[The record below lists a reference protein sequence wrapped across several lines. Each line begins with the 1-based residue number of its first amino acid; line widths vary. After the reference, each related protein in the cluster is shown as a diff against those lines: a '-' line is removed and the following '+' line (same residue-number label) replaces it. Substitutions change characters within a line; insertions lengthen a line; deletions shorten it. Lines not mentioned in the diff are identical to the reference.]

1 MTRQRRLPRP
11 APALHAVLALFVLL
25 AVAAPSAA
33 QPGASPTPR
42 PGPQHPVELTAEE
55 HELLAEGE
63 IDSTSHIGGAI
74 IAYAF
79 GFGIGQAVQG
89 RYTDTGYIFT
99 IGEAGSA
106 AAFIVGI
113 DPCVDEDSCTLLIV
127 GAVSLVAF
135 RIWEIVDAFAGPAR
149 HNRRVR
155 AVRRKA
161 GQQPLPDWSGV
172 IAPTSDGQGLAA
184 GLTWR
189 F

>member
-1 MTRQRRLPRP
+1 M
-11 APALHAVLALFVLL
+11 

-33 QPGASPTPR
+33 QPGASPTR
-42 PGPQHPVELTAEE
+42 GPGPQNPVELTPEE

-63 IDSTSHIGGAI
+63 IDSVRHIGGGI
-74 IAYAF
+74 VAYAF

-106 AAFIVGI
+106 GAFIVGI
-113 DPCVDEDSCTLLIV
+113 EPCVDDDNCTLLIV
-127 GAVSLVAF
+127 GAVSLIGF
-135 RIWEIVDAFAGPAR
+135 RIWEVVDAFAGPAR

-161 GQQPLPDWSGV
+161 GQQQLPNWSGV
-172 IAPTSDGQGLAA
+172 IAPTSDGHGLAA

-189 F
+189 Y